1 MDDATTPNAAGSYR
15 VLARKYRPS
24 TFADLIGQDAMVR
37 TISNAFESGRIPQ
50 AWVLTGVRGVGKT
63 TTARILARALNY
75 ELPDGSITGPTIDMP
90 TLGVH
95 CQAIMESRHL
105 DVIEMDA
112 ASHNG
117 VEDVR
122 AINEAIRY
130 APVSARYKVYILD
143 EVHMLSGAAFNALLK
158 TLEEPPAHA
167 KFVFATTE
175 IRKVPITVL
184 SRCQRFDLRRVDAAL
199 LVKHL
204 QGIAEKEAITTEP
217 EALGLIARA
226 AEGSVRDALSLL
238 DQAIAHAAGP
248 VRAEDV
254 RGMLGLAD
262 RTKIIDLFEALMRAD
277 LPRALQEVREQYDAG
292 ADPAMVLGDLAEFTH
307 FVTRVKI
314 VPALAD
320 DVSLTEAERTRG
332 RVFAA
337 KLSMRVLARTWQML
351 LKGIEEVAAAGRPL
365 AAAEMVLVRIA
376 YAADLPTPDEVIRSL
391 GDGARGN
398 GASAAAPGGPP
409 SPQTEM
415 SARAEAPRAP
425 DMPRGGPR
433 AALATA
439 PAELPA
445 TRAGGARRRGQCR
458 RAGAAKLRGARRARR
473 RKARPRAQERA
484 RARRAAGAVRG
495 RPARIQSRTE
505 RAEVAH
511 WRAVEKTCRLDRAA
525 LDGDRVRRAR
535 PAEPLYASADA
546 QSRAERR
553 RARRPVG
560 AGGADPISRRR
571 DRRCA
576 NAGRHGR
583 GGGCRSRR
591 GGGDPRTRNDD
602 DERQPLPAS
611 CARRP
616 PPLAGEESAQRA
628 GDNAKAGQE
637 RHGARPNVEVIPIAR
652 ISVSDG
658 EHPTKDQ
665 ARANGTAPQKQ
676 ADRYRGNS
684 KRRSNKNKETEK
696 WLGGPVDGL
705 ACFFLALFSSPIF
718 LVPGFPA
725 FGCCGRDAYPNHVVP
740 LDVWMRFDHAHAV
753 MDQQRK
759 KDRDAHRHYELTR
772 QDHRI
777 CPNDLRILS
786 YKIKGCNI

>member
-1 MDDATTPNAAGSYR
+1 MNEAASPNTPYR

-37 TISNAFESGRIPQ
+37 TISNGFEAARIPQ
-50 AWVLTGVRGVGKT
+50 AWILTGVRGVGKT

-75 ELPDGSITGPTIDMP
+75 ELPDGSLTTPTIDMP
-90 TLGVH
+90 VLGVH

-122 AINEAIRY
+122 AINDAIRY

-158 TLEEPPAHA
+158 TLEEPPPHA

-204 QGIAEKEAITTEP
+204 QGIAEKETITAET

-226 AEGSVRDALSLL
+226 AEGSVRDALSLF

-254 RGMLGLAD
+254 RQMLGLAD
-262 RTKIIDLFEALMRAD
+262 RTKIIDLFESLMRAD
-277 LPRALQEVREQYDAG
+277 LPRALAEVRGQYEAG

-351 LKGIEEVAAAGRPL
+351 LKGMEEVTAAGRPL

-376 YAADLPTPDEVIRSL
+376 YAADLPTPDEAIRSL
-391 GDGARGN
+391 GEPARGN
-398 GASAAAPGGPP
+398 GGARVPSGQP
-409 SPQTEM
+409 SPRLEP
-415 SARAEAPRAP
+415 SSRAESSRS
-425 DMPRGGPR
+425 DMPRGGTR

-439 PAELPA
+439 PAEMPA
-445 TRAGGARRRGQCR
+445 NAPVARNEEAIAARVLQSFEEIVALSTEKRDLAIKSALERDVRLVRFEDGRLEIALEPSAPKALTGELSRKLADWTGRRWMVIVSAEPGAPSLYVQ
-458 RAGAAKLRGARRARR
+458 AQT
-473 RKARPRAQERA
+473 RKAELKD
-484 RARRAAGAVRG
+484 GVRG
-495 RPARIQSRTE
+495 DPLVQAVLARFPGAEIVDVRSPA
-505 RAEVAH
+505 
-511 WRAVEKTCRLDRAA
+511 DPPAA
-525 LDGDRVRRAR
+525 L
-535 PAEPLYASADA
+535 EEMPLD
-546 QSRAERR
+546 EM
-553 RARRPVG
+553 PP
-560 AGGADPISRRR
+560 D
-571 DRRCA
+571 
-576 NAGRHGR
+576 AGRA
-583 GGGCRSRR
+583 
-591 GGGDPRTRNDD
+591 DD
-602 DERQPLPAS
+602 DL
-611 CARRP
+611 
-616 PPLAGEESAQRA
+616 
-628 GDNAKAGQE
+628 
-637 RHGARPNVEVIPIAR
+637 
-652 ISVSDG
+652 
-658 EHPTKDQ
+658 
-665 ARANGTAPQKQ
+665 
-676 ADRYRGNS
+676 
-684 KRRSNKNKETEK
+684 
-696 WLGGPVDGL
+696 
-705 ACFFLALFSSPIF
+705 
-718 LVPGFPA
+718 
-725 FGCCGRDAYPNHVVP
+725 
-740 LDVWMRFDHAHAV
+740 
-753 MDQQRK
+753 
-759 KDRDAHRHYELTR
+759 
-772 QDHRI
+772 
-777 CPNDLRILS
+777 
-786 YKIKGCNI
+786 

>member
-1 MDDATTPNAAGSYR
+1 MNDVTVSNTAGSSYR

-75 ELPDGSITGPTIDMP
+75 ELPDGSVTGPTISMP
-90 TLGVH
+90 VLGVH

-204 QGIAEKEAITTEP
+204 QGIAEMEAITAEP

-254 RGMLGLAD
+254 RQMLGLAD

-277 LPRALQEVREQYDAG
+277 LPRALAEVREQYDAG

-332 RVFAA
+332 RAFAA

-351 LKGIEEVAAAGRPL
+351 LKGLEEVAAAGRPL

-391 GDGARGN
+391 GESARGN
-398 GASAAAPGGPP
+398 GAGASSGG
-409 SPQTEM
+409 QA
-415 SARAEAPRAP
+415 SARADITARTEARSE
-425 DMPRGGPR
+425 MPRGGPR
-433 AALATA
+433 AALAAAPVEMTA
-439 PAELPA
+439 PEPLARGEETAPPVRALASFEELVALAAEKRDIGIKSALERDVRLVRFEDGRLEFSLEPSAQKSLTGELSKKLADWTGRRWMVIVSAEQGQPSLYAQAQMRKAELKDGV
-445 TRAGGARRRGQCR
+445 RADPLVQAVLSRFPGAEIVDVRAAADASGGAPEE
-458 RAGAAKLRGARRARR
+458 L
-473 RKARPRAQERA
+473 PFE
-484 RARRAAGAVRG
+484 
-495 RPARIQSRTE
+495 E
-505 RAEVAH
+505 
-511 WRAVEKTCRLDRAA
+511 
-525 LDGDRVRRAR
+525 
-535 PAEPLYASADA
+535 
-546 QSRAERR
+546 
-553 RARRPVG
+553 
-560 AGGADPISRRR
+560 
-571 DRRCA
+571 
-576 NAGRHGR
+576 
-583 GGGCRSRR
+583 
-591 GGGDPRTRNDD
+591 GGGDFSD
-602 DERQPLPAS
+602 DER
-611 CARRP
+611 
-616 PPLAGEESAQRA
+616 
-628 GDNAKAGQE
+628 
-637 RHGARPNVEVIPIAR
+637 
-652 ISVSDG
+652 
-658 EHPTKDQ
+658 
-665 ARANGTAPQKQ
+665 
-676 ADRYRGNS
+676 
-684 KRRSNKNKETEK
+684 
-696 WLGGPVDGL
+696 
-705 ACFFLALFSSPIF
+705 
-718 LVPGFPA
+718 
-725 FGCCGRDAYPNHVVP
+725 
-740 LDVWMRFDHAHAV
+740 
-753 MDQQRK
+753 
-759 KDRDAHRHYELTR
+759 
-772 QDHRI
+772 
-777 CPNDLRILS
+777 
-786 YKIKGCNI
+786 